1 MTQISRSTRQ
11 ATTVPGGVQ
20 KRRTLIISDRDPRNN
35 PSYIANYIGEI
46 KVLPYEKYVQYIK
59 TSFYSDVE
67 ELIQESENVVEGLR
81 APTNLYWDPTDSN
94 SSEIIPSGLTHTI
107 NLYVTFDPSVDE
119 IADNGEVTY
128 QVRAVATG
136 PAITQAVIDNGGGVS
151 TGVSGSKVSPSG
163 TSQFTPITRSTI
175 VVVTK
180 TSSQIKLKW
189 KGVPGAT
196 GYDVVVTGKN
206 QPAAVGKASKAYSSG
221 NNLNTDGY
229 HYFTIIPQTV
239 YVFSGPYNF
248 SIKVKYNKGVSKAV
262 TYNGQVNI

>member
-46 KVLPYEKYVQYIK
+46 KILPYEKYIQYIK
-59 TSFYSDVE
+59 TSFYSDVD
-67 ELIQESENVVEGLR
+67 ELTQESENVVAGLR
-81 APTNLYWDPTDSN
+81 PPTNLYWDPTNAS

-107 NLYVTFDPSVDE
+107 NLYLTFDPSVDE
-119 IADNGEVTY
+119 IADNGDVTY
-128 QVRAVATG
+128 EVRAIATG
-136 PAITQAVIDNGGGVS
+136 PAITQAVIDNGGGIS
-151 TGVSGSKVSPSG
+151 TGLSGSTITPSG

-175 VVVTK
+175 VVVIK

-189 KGVPGAT
+189 KGVPGAS
-196 GYDVVVTGKN
+196 GYDVVVTGRN
-206 QPAAVGKASKAYSSG
+206 QLAAVGKTSKAYSSG
-221 NNLNTDGY
+221 NGVNTDGY
-229 HYFTIIPQTV
+229 HYLTIVPQSGYT
-239 YVFSGPYNF
+239 FSGSYNF
-248 SIKVKYNKGVSKAV
+248 SIKVKYNQGVSKAV

>member
-46 KVLPYEKYVQYIK
+46 KILPYEKYLQYIK
-59 TSFYSDVE
+59 SSFYSDVD
-67 ELIQESENVVEGLR
+67 ELIDEESESVVEGLR

-94 SSEIIPSGLTHTI
+94 SSDIIPSGLTHTI

-136 PAITQAVIDNGGGVS
+136 PAITQAVLNNGGGVS
-151 TGVSGSKVSPSG
+151 TGVSGSTITPSG

-180 TSSQIKLKW
+180 TSSQIKLK
-189 KGVPGAT
+189 
-196 GYDVVVTGKN
+196 
-206 QPAAVGKASKAYSSG
+206 
-221 NNLNTDGY
+221 
-229 HYFTIIPQTV
+229 
-239 YVFSGPYNF
+239 
-248 SIKVKYNKGVSKAV
+248 
-262 TYNGQVNI
+262 